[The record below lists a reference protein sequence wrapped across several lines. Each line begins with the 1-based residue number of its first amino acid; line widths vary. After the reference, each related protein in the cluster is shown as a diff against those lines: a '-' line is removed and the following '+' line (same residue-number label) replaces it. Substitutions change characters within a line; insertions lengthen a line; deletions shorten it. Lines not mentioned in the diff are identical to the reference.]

1 MKHYLVAFQIKDLDT
16 NSLIVDILKS
26 MNSSHEVMNNVWIT
40 SGIGQIS
47 DAASIFEYLNRYIS
61 NGDRIIVSQIATPA
75 TMGTIHSNTCYNG
88 IREIILS

>member
-1 MKHYLVAFQIKDLDT
+1 MAT
-16 NSLIVDILKS
+16 NSLVVDILKS
-26 MNSSHEVMNNVWIT
+26 MNFSHEVMNNVWIT

-75 TMGTIHSNTCYNG
+75 TMRTIHGNACCSG
-88 IREIILS
+88 IKEIILS